1 MKSLP
6 ASVSATNENSM
17 LTIAS
22 SSNKSLLFR
31 FLNEQVEEGFYALV
45 IDYLKENDFD
55 LSAVN
60 VDEETRSSCTKLY
73 ELSDFVQE
81 YIKKPERY
89 EIEDWI
95 EPLFKFVYGDIDPN
109 QIDAPVAVSGVY
121 RYSIWL
127 IYLYQCE
134 KFEVAMRL
142 IGEKIAPQLINTYFQ
157 VLEIEERPKCFDK
170 AIMGYLD
177 LINGY

>member
-22 SSNKSLLFR
+22 SSNKRILFR

-60 VDEETRSSCTKLY
+60 VDEETRS
-73 ELSDFVQE
+73 
-81 YIKKPERY
+81 
-89 EIEDWI
+89 
-95 EPLFKFVYGDIDPN
+95 
-109 QIDAPVAVSGVY
+109 
-121 RYSIWL
+121 
-127 IYLYQCE
+127 
-134 KFEVAMRL
+134 
-142 IGEKIAPQLINTYFQ
+142 
-157 VLEIEERPKCFDK
+157 
-170 AIMGYLD
+170 
-177 LINGY
+177 